1 MTKITREANFA
12 NVVGLWV
19 DNVAGEAAKTAVYK
33 HALVAH
39 TSQVRLVA
47 AAAAAAATAKQG
59 KASSQISGS
68 AAYSKAIGGQLAYRQ
83 KPDVE
88 SPSTVD
94 HIALIIIN
102 VQNISLYTC

>member
-1 MTKITREANFA
+1 LTKITREANFA

-39 TSQVRLVA
+39 TSQVRLV